1 MRRVL
6 FVAIGAFF
14 LAAALLPTQ
23 PAFVVSAV
31 SDGERL
37 AMISKPS
44 VVRIVDGALGTI
56 CSKPKMISRRTRPP
70 GARTRRHQL
79 TRGRLDAAMVP

>member
-23 PAFVVSAV
+23 STFVVRRRVRWRTPGDVSA
-31 SDGERL
+31 SRPWFASLTAPSADL
-37 AMISKPS
+37 AATAWLP
-44 VVRIVDGALGTI
+44 
-56 CSKPKMISRRTRPP
+56 
-70 GARTRRHQL
+70 
-79 TRGRLDAAMVP
+79 AANL